1 MSVLS
6 RGFAVLFV
14 ALGVVGFSQAPE
26 FAQQYRQRL
35 GGAVDELARVV
46 AAFDADAARNGLARR
61 EALSAYSRAPDAFLN
76 DRGRTMSAHIA
87 RLNRLTTQSTHLD
100 AAPPL
105 LRPGLVLRTPDRDLI
120 RATLASFEP
129 ALPLTQAGAVYGGAG
144 GALGFLMSVLFGGSG
159 RVRRRAR
166 RSVRP

>member
-1 MSVLS
+1 MGFVRSAVVL
-6 RGFAVLFV
+6 VLV
-14 ALGVVGFSQAPE
+14 ALGVAVASQAPE

-61 EALSAYSRAPDAFLN
+61 EALETYARVPDAFLN

-87 RLNRLTTQSTHLD
+87 RLNRLTTQRTHLD

-129 ALPLTQAGAVYGGAG
+129 AVPLTQAGAVYGGAG
-144 GALGFLMSVLFGGSG
+144 GTLGFLMSVFFGGSG

-166 RSVRP
+166 RSARP